1 MNTSKIFSNAVA
13 VSDERKLLGKEQLTR
28 LSSASY
34 DDAIKMLKDYGYVD
48 CEESADLDAF
58 FYAQTQ
64 ALVDY
69 IEEYCPDIYLKRILL
84 SRYLYVNA
92 KSAYKSIV
100 TKKPA
105 EGYGFLPLDAQ
116 ELAEDTFIKKAF
128 DELDGDENVTARK
141 IDIRLTQAMYDEY
154 IYCAKKSGERM
165 LKKYVVSEIDIK
177 NLLTCLRASKLGKN
191 FDFVSDMLIKG
202 GKLSSQILQ
211 TVFSEGIKALEDTEF
226 AGLSEDAV
234 KTEAD
239 GEEYLLTL
247 ALKKRIDYDS
257 VSPFFSYCLKKN
269 MELKT
274 VKMILTCV
282 RNGVPEEITKR
293 LRCYYD

>member
-1 MNTSKIFSNAVA
+1 M
-13 VSDERKLLGKEQLTR
+13 
-28 LSSASY
+28 
-34 DDAIKMLKDYGYVD
+34 
-48 CEESADLDAF
+48 
-58 FYAQTQ
+58 TQ
-64 ALVDY
+64 
-69 IEEYCPDIYLKRILL
+69 
-84 SRYLYVNA
+84 N
-92 KSAYKSIV
+92 
-100 TKKPA
+100 PA
-105 EGYGFLPLDAQ
+105 EGYGFLPLDVQ
-116 ELAEDTFIKKAF
+116 ELAGNAFIKKAF
-128 DELDGDENVTARK
+128 DELECDENVTARK
-141 IDIRLTQAMYDEY
+141 IDIRLTQAMYDEC

-177 NLLTCLRASKLGKN
+177 NVLTCLRASKLNKD

-202 GKLSSQILQ
+202 GKLSVQTLQ
-211 TVFSEGIKALEDTEF
+211 AVLSYGIKALADTEF
-226 AGLSEDAV
+226 ASLSEDAV

-239 GEEYLLTL
+239 GEEYLLAL

-257 VSPFFSYCLKKN
+257 VSPFFSYCLKKS

>member
-48 CEESADLDAF
+48 CDESADLDAF
-58 FYAQTQ
+58 FYAQTE

-69 IEEYCPDIYLKRILL
+69 IEEYCSNIYLKRILL
-84 SRYLYVNA
+84 SRYFYVNS
-92 KSAYKSIV
+92 KSVYKSKV
-100 TKKPA
+100 NKKQA
-105 EGYGFLPLDAQ
+105 EGYGFLPLDEEQLKENAFVK
-116 ELAEDTFIKKAF
+116 EAF
-128 DELDGDENVTARK
+128 DELDAEENITARK
-141 IDIRLTQAMYDEY
+141 IDIRLTQAMYDDC
-154 IYCAKKSGERM
+154 IYCAKKSGERI
-165 LKKYVVSEIDIK
+165 LKKYVISEIDIK
-177 NLLTCLRASKLGKN
+177 NLLTCLRANKLCKE

-202 GKLSSQILQ
+202 GKLSTEILKD
-211 TVFSEGIKALEDTEF
+211 VLYNGINALQDTEY
-226 AGLSEDAV
+226 AGLSDDAV

-274 VKMILTCV
+274 VKLILTCV